1 MVRLSFIFVFCL
13 FLDENV
19 DVKEAFKCERMVEC
33 ETR

>member
-1 MVRLSFIFVFCL
+1 MCVFCL

-19 DVKEAFKCERMVEC
+19 NVKEAFKCERMVVC